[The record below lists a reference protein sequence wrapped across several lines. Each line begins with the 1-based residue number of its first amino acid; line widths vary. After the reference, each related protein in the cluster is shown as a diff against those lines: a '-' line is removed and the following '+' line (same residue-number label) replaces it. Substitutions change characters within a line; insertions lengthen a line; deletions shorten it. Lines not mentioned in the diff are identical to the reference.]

1 MTSKAPD
8 PDTAPGEAHA
18 ELPAA
23 GDQPAMPEAAEAE
36 HRLAR
41 RRRRRAHA
49 RRLRR
54 RRRHLMSAAVIGVL
68 VGIVGAAAGVV
79 GAVSFVGT
87 GRDDAAAQAEA
98 QAEAE
103 FLGICSAQLHDIDCG
118 CLWRDARP
126 AFLPDARDEV
136 ITLIADRKTMPLRVQ
151 RIRTERL
158 LGPELAKMVWGAAY
172 YCGKR

>member
-1 MTSKAPD
+1 MTSLSAD
-8 PDTAPGEAHA
+8 PDAAAGEAHA
-18 ELPAA
+18 ESAGT
-23 GDQPAMPEAAEAE
+23 GDQPVVPDAADAE

-41 RRRRRAHA
+41 GRRRRAHV
-49 RRLRR
+49 RRMRR

-68 VGIVGAAAGVV
+68 VGVVGAVAGVV

-87 GRDDAAAQAEA
+87 ARDDAAAQAEA
-98 QAEAE
+98 RAEAE
-103 FLGICSAQLHDIDCG
+103 FLGVCQAQLQDIDCG

-172 YCGKR
+172 YCARP